1 MDETTKWKPGIFDEK
16 EGQVVRILRP
26 KEFHALVDNV
36 EVETETKWKFLQR
49 HDITTDDVRAWSN
62 FLMYTGCRFPEAVL
76 VHSDPSKYDGRGILR
91 IPNYKGKAM
100 RSIKARNIFLSY
112 RGREVLKDFFESQQM
127 PSETY
132 QDVVDTMRAL
142 TVILHES
149 GKTIGLPEQTF
160 TLRRKRKVKE
170 HGVVKMEKKQVT
182 KVVRVEGKP
191 TIVETEIEVPVINVT
206 TQQHTTN
213 GCNIRSFRH
222 SWESWL
228 YWGKGNEGPTTL
240 SQIILSQGHRQN
252 ISMEHYLNFGFDK
265 KDDLEDIKKEVEGF
279 GEVG

>member
-1 MDETTKWKPGIFDEK
+1 MNTTQWKPGIFDEK
-16 EGQVVRILRP
+16 EGQIVRILRP
-26 KEFHALVDNV
+26 KEFHALIDNA

-49 HDITTDDVRAWSN
+49 HEIRTEDIRAWFN

-91 IPNYKGKAM
+91 IPNYKGKEM

-112 RGREVLKDFFESQQM
+112 KGREAMKPFFEAQQM
-127 PSETY
+127 PSEDY
-132 QDVVDTMRAL
+132 GEIRDTMRAL
-142 TVILHES
+142 STILHEA
-149 GKTIGLPEQTF
+149 GKVLGLPEDTF
-160 TLRRKRKVKE
+160 TLKIKRKVKE
-170 HGVVKMEKKQVT
+170 HGSIKMQKKTVT
-182 KVVRVEGKP
+182 KVVRNSGIP
-191 TIVETEIEVPVINVT
+191 TLVQEEIEVPVINII
-206 TQQHTTN
+206 TQPYRTN
-213 GCNIRSFRH
+213 GCNLRSFRH

-240 SQIILSQGHRQN
+240 SQIILSQGHKQN

-265 KDDLEDIKKEVEGF
+265 KDDLEDIKQEVEGF